1 MNKSNILVVDDT
13 SEVLTAMEREL
24 RDEPYKTFYA
34 LGGEEALKIMSENP
48 CKVIISDIKMRK
60 MGGFELLAKVKDL
73 YPDTIR
79 VVLSGHSDVKLILD
93 MVNQK
98 GIDRYLT
105 KPWDVTDVKSTINQC
120 IELYDLRKEV
130 KELRGQIKKR

>member
-1 MNKSNILVVDDT
+1 MNKSNVIIVDDT
-13 SEVLTAMEREL
+13 SEVLTSMEREL
-24 RDEPYKTFYA
+24 RDEPYNTFYVS
-34 LGGEEALKIMSENP
+34 GGEEALKIMSENP
-48 CKVIISDIKMRK
+48 CKVILSDIKMRK
-60 MGGFELLAKVKDL
+60 MDGFELLGKVREL

-79 VVLSGHSDVKLILD
+79 VVLSGHADVKLILD

-105 KPWDVTDVKSTINQC
+105 KPWDITDVKATINQC

-130 KELRGQIKKR
+130 KELREQLKKK